1 MLGFVEGNVFH
12 PPASHPVD
20 NNAGADAVMLELG
33 DRIAVTTDGVRREG
47 VLMPSVSGRVVIKMD
62 SGYNAGF
69 DRERSTVELLARGKA
84 LKIPPPPPLK
94 SREGLPKVSILSTG
108 GTIAS
113 KVDYRTGAVTSQ
125 FSAEEIISS
134 IPELLEIANYE
145 GKVIYN
151 ILSENMKAEY
161 WQVLARAVGAEIRKG
176 ADGVIVTH
184 GTDTMTY
191 TAAALSFMVKTP
203 VPVVLV
209 GSQRSSDRPSSD
221 AAMNAT
227 CAAAVAT
234 GDFAGVTGGRPGP
247 TSDDFCLIHRGTRV
261 RKMHTSRRDAFR
273 SINQHPIAKVEYPS
287 RDIEVF
293 GEHRRRGEVDLE
305 VNEGLEPRC
314 ALVKYFPGAKPEAFE
329 HYINSG
335 YKGIV
340 LEGTGL
346 GHVASDWVETI
357 RYAADAGV
365 PVVITSQCIRGR
377 ICDRVYDTGRDMLAA
392 GGIEGGDA
400 LPEVTL
406 VKLMWAL
413 ANSSSVE
420 DAMALMKVPLAGEI
434 SSSTPTTV

>member
-1 MLGFVEGNVFH
+1 
-12 PPASHPVD
+12 
-20 NNAGADAVMLELG
+20 MLELG
-33 DRIAVTTDGVRREG
+33 DRIAVTKDGVRREG
-47 VLMPSVSGRVVIKMD
+47 VLMPSVSGHIVIKMD

-69 DRERSTVELLARGKA
+69 ERERSEAELVAKGKA
-84 LKIPPPPPLK
+84 LKVPPPPPL
-94 SREGLPKVSILSTG
+94 RRQEGLPKVSILSTG

-125 FSAEEIISS
+125 FSAEDIISS

-161 WQVLARAVGAEIRKG
+161 WQKLARAVGSEIEKG
-176 ADGVIVTH
+176 AGGVVVTH

-191 TAAALSFMVKTP
+191 TAAALSFMIKTP
-203 VPVVLV
+203 VPIVLV

-221 AAMNAT
+221 AAMNAIS
-227 CAAAVAT
+227 AAAVAT
-234 GDFAGVTGGRPGP
+234 SDIAEVTVVMHGS
-247 TSDDFCLIHRGTRV
+247 TSDDFCLVHRGTRV

-273 SINQHPIAKVEYPS
+273 SINQQAIAKVDYPS
-287 RDIEVF
+287 REIEIL
-293 GEHRRRGEVDLE
+293 GEHRSRGEVPLE

-314 ALVKYFPGAKPEAFE
+314 ALVKYFPGAKPDLFE
-329 HYINSG
+329 HYISSG

-357 RYAADAGV
+357 KFATDAGV

-377 ICDRVYDTGRDMLAA
+377 ICDRVYDTGRDILAA
-392 GGIEGGDA
+392 GGIEGEDM
-400 LPEVTL
+400 LPEVAL
-406 VKLMWAL
+406 VKLMWSL
-413 ANSSSVE
+413 ANAPSVE
-420 DAMALMKVPLAGEI
+420 EAKALMKTPLAGEI